1 VYVVCR
7 GECAILLDDANLL
20 SLKLFRTPP
29 DVGAVAEHQVQLLLY
44 LLLRIHERL
53 QCFRSVSTA
62 PSAKLLYELIKLLD
76 ECAQPSICRQLSV
89 VTFGVVTILTCLLV
103 NMLLMATTAVL
114 HTRVIC
120 GC

>member
-1 VYVVCR
+1 MCGAKCSVLICYVVCVVCR

-53 QCFRSVSTA
+53 QWS
-62 PSAKLLYELIKLLD
+62 LLE
-76 ECAQPSICRQLSV
+76 
-89 VTFGVVTILTCLLV
+89 
-103 NMLLMATTAVL
+103 
-114 HTRVIC
+114 
-120 GC
+120 